1 MIEAQMNAAINEA
14 LALMNMHAQ
23 RNVKLAVDLVE
34 ARTALSERDAELAA
48 LRASIATPAD
58 K

>member
-1 MIEAQMNAAINEA
+1 MNEAQMNAAISEA

-23 RNVKLAVDLVE
+23 RNLKLAVDLATV
-34 ARTALSERDAELAA
+34 RAELDALKASMAA
-48 LRASIATPAD
+48 PAN

>member
-1 MIEAQMNAAINEA
+1 MNEAQMNAAIGEA

-23 RNVKLAVDLVE
+23 RNVKLAIDLAT
-34 ARTALSERDAELAA
+34 ARAELDA
-48 LRASIATPAD
+48 LKSSMATPAD

>member
-1 MIEAQMNAAINEA
+1 MNEAQMNAAIGEA

-23 RNVKLAVDLVE
+23 RNVKLAVELATV
-34 ARTALSERDAELAA
+34 RAELDA
-48 LRASIATPAD
+48 LKASIATPAD